1 MKKLTCGKSMVLKV
15 IIGAVF
21 AGFSAF
27 MLIDAGYDCAIHDL
41 ANMAIDEVHNK
52 KED

>member
-1 MKKLTCGKSMVLKV
+1 MKKLTHGKSMVLKV

-27 MLIDAGYDCAIHDL
+27 MLIDAGYDCAIHEL
-41 ANMAIDEVHNK
+41 ANMAIDEVYDK